1 MRNTPYYIHNLSTS
15 PIADGHKG
23 RPCKGLMR
31 LQSLNGI
38 LLCLLLLLAGCSD
51 KFLDSIDT
59 GSDVPDGTPV
69 VIDGTFSSGASDAVT
84 RAMGEIPDITS
95 MYAIVFDEN
104 DLLSEIA
111 PCLPGTYEHPQ
122 TTFTPDG
129 DPLYH
134 TPFHVVLQSSAK
146 RRIVHLVANVE
157 PQSYAITDE
166 VTLMKNL
173 VVNGTTDAYW
183 RRIDLDNGI
192 AADAMGKVKDET
204 LKHFNNITLVR
215 NFAKIGITV
224 DESLKD
230 NFHLAGYYIF
240 NQPATGTVA
249 PYNLNATYDLNT
261 PTADR
266 FAQYVTTDDTKPNAV
281 PVSASY
287 FDLNDTQR
295 YYGYEPSQMKLKDN
309 PPVSADGSNDAA
321 FPFVAPSQPTYM
333 YESTYTNG
341 ASDNPFIILKAKY
354 RSDTSTDWANITPT
368 YYKADF
374 VYTRDTDKGDEVK
387 YQYNYNVLRNLSYSL
402 DITNVNGEGRKS
414 IQEAINY
421 APMNNFMMSS
431 ESQDLTNIAADKAR
445 LYVDWTDELFTSG
458 GTHPLKVKFI
468 YDKDNP
474 TTTISNWKKD
484 ETGNPNPKYYV
495 NAKLEPLDAG
505 LEAFI
510 KDVTWDGT
518 GNSNDADG
526 YRTLN
531 INFLENLPN
540 HYTRQNILITCSSGL
555 LRRATVSYIPASQMT
570 YTVSSDPATLP
581 TTADAAVKLSITIP
595 STLTE
600 KRFPLHFYIS
610 STDNVLYPDVTATG
624 FVEMPLTVTN
634 DAGEYYYHYNRY
646 ITWSE
651 YNAMAPDAGGTTKSF
666 PCCFKLYK
674 NAPNYTVTFKPSND
688 DKTQNY
694 FSTSTS
700 ISTK

>member
-1 MRNTPYYIHNLSTS
+1 MRNIPYYILLSFV
-15 PIADGHKG
+15 
-23 RPCKGLMR
+23 
-31 LQSLNGI
+31 
-38 LLCLLLLLAGCSD
+38 LLLAGCSD
-51 KFLDSIDT
+51 KFLDSIDD
-59 GSDVPDGTPV
+59 GSDVSDGTPV
-69 VIDGTFSSGASDAVT
+69 VIDGTFSSGASDAIT

-111 PCLPGTYEHPQ
+111 PCLPGTYEKPESSY
-122 TTFTPDG
+122 TPG
-129 DPLYH
+129 DASTLYH
-134 TPFHVVLQSSAK
+134 TKFHVVLQSSAK

-166 VTLMKNL
+166 VTLMKNI
-173 VVNGTTDAYW
+173 VVSKTTDAYW
-183 RRIDLDNGI
+183 RRIALDNGI
-192 AADAMGKVKDET
+192 AADATGKVKEET

-224 DESLKD
+224 DDALKD
-230 NFHLAGYYIF
+230 NFQLAGYYIF
-240 NQPATGTVA
+240 NQPASGTVA
-249 PYNLNATYDLNT
+249 PYNLNATYDPNE

-266 FAQYVTTDDTKPNAV
+266 FAQYVTTDDTNPDAV
-281 PVSASY
+281 PISASY
-287 FDLNDTQR
+287 FDLYDKQR

-374 VYTRDTDKGDEVK
+374 VYTRDTDKGEEVK

-402 DITNVNGEGRKS
+402 DITNVNGAGRKT
-414 IQEAINY
+414 IQEAINN

-431 ESQDLTNIAADKAR
+431 ESQDLKNIAADKAR

-468 YDKDNP
+468 YDKDKP
-474 TTTISNWKKD
+474 TTAISNWYKD

-505 LEAFI
+505 LEEFI

-531 INFLENLPN
+531 INFW
-540 HYTRQNILITCSSGL
+540 RTC
-555 LRRATVSYIPASQMT
+555 
-570 YTVSSDPATLP
+570 PATTRVRTSSLP
-581 TTADAAVKLSITIP
+581 VRRVCCAA
-595 STLTE
+595 
-600 KRFPLHFYIS
+600 
-610 STDNVLYPDVTATG
+610 
-624 FVEMPLTVTN
+624 
-634 DAGEYYYHYNRY
+634 
-646 ITWSE
+646 
-651 YNAMAPDAGGTTKSF
+651 
-666 PCCFKLYK
+666 
-674 NAPNYTVTFKPSND
+674 
-688 DKTQNY
+688 
-694 FSTSTS
+694 
-700 ISTK
+700 